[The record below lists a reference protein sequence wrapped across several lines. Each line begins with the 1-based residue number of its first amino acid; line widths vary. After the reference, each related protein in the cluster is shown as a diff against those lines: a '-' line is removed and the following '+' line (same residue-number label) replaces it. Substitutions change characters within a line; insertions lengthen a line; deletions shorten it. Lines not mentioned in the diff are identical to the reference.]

1 MQMRRVTIEWS
12 YPMDIDNILLDERMQ
27 DIGIYY
33 ITRKFGNNVSNM
45 YIGKTIDCFGSRL
58 ESHRWFG
65 VDDYRGR
72 KEVRLGTIVKP
83 KYLNNE
89 ELYQLISDVEATL
102 IYLMSDSLI
111 HNNKCTLSCN
121 PSQRIKITNIG
132 YRGDLPPEM
141 YIKDEDW
148 IE

>member
-1 MQMRRVTIEWS
+1 MRRVTIEWS

-33 ITRKFGNNVSNM
+33 ITRKFGNNVSNL
-45 YIGKTIDCFGSRL
+45 YVGKTIYSFGGRL
-58 ESHRWFG
+58 ESHRWFWT
-65 VDDYRGR
+65 DDYRGR

-83 KYLNNE
+83 KYINNE

>member
-33 ITRKFGNNVSNM
+33 ITRKFGNNVSNL
-45 YIGKTIDCFGSRL
+45 YIGKTIYSFGSRL
-58 ESHRWFG
+58 ESHTWFWT
-65 VDDYRGR
+65 DNYRGR

>member
-1 MQMRRVTIEWS
+1 MRRVTIEWS

-33 ITRKFGNNVSNM
+33 ITRKFGNNVSNL
-45 YIGKTIDCFGSRL
+45 YIGKTIYSFGSRL
-58 ESHRWFG
+58 ESHRWFWT
-65 VDDYRGR
+65 DDYRGR

-121 PSQRIKITNIG
+121 PSQGIKITNIG

>member
-1 MQMRRVTIEWS
+1 MRRVTIEWS

-33 ITRKFGNNVSNM
+33 ITRKFGNNVSNL
-45 YIGKTIDCFGSRL
+45 YIGKTIYSFGSRL
-58 ESHRWFG
+58 ESQRWFWT
-65 VDDYRGR
+65 DDYRGR